1 MCIGLYSASTVSSD
15 VVGRGVGP
23 AHEVPLVLSALPRRE
38 YFSLRKTGRKD
49 LYSTPSS
56 IPARGSYCCAQF
68 TADDEWYR
76 AKVVDVG
83 KPTPHSALVCP
94 VTANAPW
101 CTSPLCT
108 NCNCQCSVQFTH
120 TLYVVY
126 NPHTCCMRCT
136 TPTHAVCCVQ
146 PTHML
151 YAVYNPHTCCMWC
164 TTHTHA
170 VCGVQP
176 PHTLYVCTHTVTM
189 VMHCILVLNPSALKW

>member
-1 MCIGLYSASTVSSD
+1 MCIGFYSASTVSSD

-23 AHEVPLVLSALPRRE
+23 ADEVPLVLSALPRRE

-94 VTANAPW
+94 VTATSLW
-101 CTSPLCT
+101 CTSLLCP
-108 NCNCQCSVQFTH
+108 NCNCQCSVQPPH

-126 NPHTCCMRCT
+126 NPHTRCMLCT
-136 TPTHAVCCVQ
+136 T

-151 YAVYNPHTCCMWC
+151 YAVYNPHT
-164 TTHTHA
+164 HA
-170 VCGVQP
+170 VCNVQP
-176 PHTLYVCTHTVTM
+176 THMLYVCTHTVTM
-189 VMHCILVLNPSALKW
+189 VMYCILVLNPSALKW